1 MGLKQKTTNDV
12 IGRTDR
18 TFSLT
23 ILFGGVGIGG
33 AENDA
38 MAVEEGQ
45 NGGVEKLTAV
55 VGLKTLQWE
64 MKLSMDIRDKRLKN
78 GKNVRLLLQRKR
90 PVKVRVVINNN
101 KIVTE
106 TRIT

>member
-1 MGLKQKTTNDV
+1 MGLKQKTANDV

-23 ILFGGVGIGG
+23 ILLGGVGAGG
-33 AENDA
+33 VENDA

-45 NGGVEKLTAV
+45 NGGVEKLMAV

-64 MKLSMDIRDKRLKN
+64 MKLSMDIRDKRQKN
-78 GKNVRLLLQRKR
+78 GKKSDFCFKGNVQ
-90 PVKVRVVINNN
+90 
-101 KIVTE
+101 
-106 TRIT
+106 

>member
-1 MGLKQKTTNDV
+1 MGLKQKTANDV
-12 IGRTDR
+12 ICRTDR
-18 TFSLT
+18 MFSLT
-23 ILFGGVGIGG
+23 ILLGGVGTGG